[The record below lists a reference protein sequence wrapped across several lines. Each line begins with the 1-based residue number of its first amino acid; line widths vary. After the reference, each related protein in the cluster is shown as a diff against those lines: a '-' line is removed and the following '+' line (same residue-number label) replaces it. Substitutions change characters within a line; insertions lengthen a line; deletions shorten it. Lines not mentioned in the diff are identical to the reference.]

1 MPFLF
6 ARRPVPGKNA
16 LTHTKP
22 AAFWGCALCHLRRGQ
37 SGPSFLLL
45 AFIFE
50 RGRWLNMPWI
60 VTPCVSACCCIFPKG
75 EQNFLAAKRPC
86 GQFADS
92 FADSHEKG
100 VTSFDVTPCN
110 LWSQHA
116 DLNRGPTD
124 YESVALPAELCWRID
139 RWPIQGESIACP
151 RFKVKPFSFRRD
163 KRFWGRLAAPT
174 ASGAQTGRKGR
185 L

>member
-6 ARRPVPGKNA
+6 ARRPAPGKNA

-22 AAFWGCALCHLRRGQ
+22 AAFLGCALCHLRRGAIR
-37 SGPSFLLL
+37 PFFLAAGLYFLEGAL
-45 AFIFE
+45 AE
-50 RGRWLNMPWI
+50 HAEDCSVLREQRRKTGNEGK
-60 VTPCVSACCCIFPKG
+60 PCVSVCCCIFPKG

-124 YESVALPAELCWRID
+124 YE
-139 RWPIQGESIACP
+139 
-151 RFKVKPFSFRRD
+151 K
-163 KRFWGRLAAPT
+163 
-174 ASGAQTGRKGR
+174 TGFLKK
-185 L
+185 LWNT

>member
-1 MPFLF
+1 M
-6 ARRPVPGKNA
+6 
-16 LTHTKP
+16 
-22 AAFWGCALCHLRRGQ
+22 
-37 SGPSFLLL
+37 
-45 AFIFE
+45 
-50 RGRWLNMPWI
+50 
-60 VTPCVSACCCIFPKG
+60 SACCCIFPKG

-124 YESVALPAELCWRID
+124 YEA
-139 RWPIQGESIACP
+139 
-151 RFKVKPFSFRRD
+151 KVGMGGTG
-163 KRFWGRLAAPT
+163 KRCHHVVDGVDN
-174 ASGAQTGRKGR
+174 AQLK
-185 L
+185 LDIVL

>member
-1 MPFLF
+1 MS
-6 ARRPVPGKNA
+6 V
-16 LTHTKP
+16 
-22 AAFWGCALCHLRRGQ
+22 
-37 SGPSFLLL
+37 
-45 AFIFE
+45 
-50 RGRWLNMPWI
+50 
-60 VTPCVSACCCIFPKG
+60 CCCIFPKG

-124 YESVALPAELCWRID
+124 YEIYGLTQGLQPELPCSGPRI
-139 RWPIQGESIACP
+139 
-151 RFKVKPFSFRRD
+151 
-163 KRFWGRLAAPT
+163 
-174 ASGAQTGRKGR
+174 
-185 L
+185 